1 LAKLIDTMAIFEG
14 RFDFFMNMVKG
25 GIGHRATGQKR
36 QAIKSELIEQ
46 VVDNTDT
53 NMRLIIGYKKKLRH
67 AVESS
72 FEYIDA
78 LVETIPGPVDVNR
91 HTFSTDP
98 QVNAFFV
105 NVEDLQVKFSRS
117 PELRDFIEQN
127 SVRELNDIFA
137 LLCME
142 KKEKTVYGV
151 ELEGDIIRRDVP
163 QVGVSFSDHQ
173 LLSPAHTESQVR
185 EGLRHCLFDGLVTEA
200 VERLKLSQ
208 SKVERLQD
216 QKRRLQIMLRNARAK
231 RHGSISGEKAIPVK
245 SAELQRLL
253 AENERA
259 LIASKTGLGTPED
272 SLKQVNGVFEN
283 PDQYIKVDNV
293 ELKINKMGIKLNE
306 KSQESANEIHLAQVA
321 FGETPSRV
329 VLLARYP
336 SSEILPKEDFL
347 QRMNLYLR

>member
-1 LAKLIDTMAIFEG
+1 MAIFEG
-14 RFDFFMNMVKG
+14 GFDFFMTKLKG
-25 GIGHRATGQKR
+25 GMRHRAIGQKR
-36 QAIKSELIEQ
+36 QAIDLELIER
-46 VVDNTDT
+46 VVDSTDT
-53 NMRLIIGYKKKLRH
+53 NMRLIVGYRKRLRH

-78 LVETIPGPVDVNR
+78 LVETIPGPVAVNR

-117 PELRDFIEQN
+117 PELREFIEEN
-127 SVRELNDIFA
+127 SERELNDIFA

-173 LLSPAHTESQVR
+173 LLSPAHTEAQVR
-185 EGLRHCLFDGLVTEA
+185 EGLKHCLFDGLVTEA
-200 VERLKLSQ
+200 VGRLKLSQ
-208 SKVERLQD
+208 SKIERLQD
-216 QKRRLQIMLRNARAK
+216 QKRRLQIMLRDARAK
-231 RHGSISGEKAIPVK
+231 RHGPVSGSGATPLK
-245 SAELQRLL
+245 SAELERLL
-253 AENERA
+253 AENEGA
-259 LIASKTGLGTPED
+259 LLASKAELSTPKD

-283 PDQYIKVDNV
+283 PDQYIKIDNV
-293 ELKINKMGIKLNE
+293 ELKINKMGIKLNKE
-306 KSQESANEIHLAQVA
+306 SQESANEIHLAQVA
-321 FGETPSRV
+321 FGEAPSRV

-347 QRMNLYLR
+347 ERVNLYLR